1 MSLRLTKKT
10 TKMTSLMKAVCK
22 VPGGGVALREVPRP
36 EEAKAGHLLIKMKYS
51 AIGHGDKAFLNQ
63 PLPPGSVE
71 SLLGIYGASGVGEVL
86 ETGEGAPPHYLGRN
100 VTIYRSLHNSNT
112 LIGCW
117 SEYAHIHWLDCV
129 IIPDEAKP
137 EEYSGSLAN
146 IITPYA
152 FRMESLK
159 EGHTGIISTA
169 GTSTTG
175 IMMLGIAL
183 KLGFPLISMVRNQ
196 AGKRLLESL
205 GATHVVV
212 QEEADFDTHLKDLAF
227 QLQTTAVYD
236 ALGGTT
242 LNRIIDLLPN
252 GSTIYSYGFLGDD
265 VPLTIFMRQILF
277 KRLTI
282 KSFGNI
288 NTQTVR
294 DPQQLAEALNLISD
308 IIGMPHFKTNV
319 GQKFPLKDFSKAI
332 DYFPAGTD
340 KAILVFEE

>member
-1 MSLRLTKKT
+1 MA
-10 TKMTSLMKAVCK
+10 SLMNAICK
-22 VPGGGVALREVPRP
+22 LPDGGVELRQVPKP
-36 EEAKAGHLLIKMKYS
+36 ENAHPEHLLIKMKYS

-71 SLLGIYGASGVGEVL
+71 SLYGIYGASGVGEVL
-86 ETGEGAPPHYLGRN
+86 DTGASVPQHYLGKH
-100 VTIYRSLHNSNT
+100 VTIYRSLHNSKA
-112 LIGCW
+112 LVGCW
-117 SEYAHIHWLDCV
+117 SEYVHIHWLDCV
-129 IIPDEAKP
+129 IIPEDAKP

-146 IITPYA
+146 VVTPYA
-152 FRMESLK
+152 FRMETLK

-175 IMMLGIAL
+175 IMMVGIAR
-183 KLGFPLISMVRNQ
+183 KLGFSLISIVRTQ

-212 QEEADFDTHLKDLAF
+212 QEDADFEVRFKELAF
-227 QLQTTAVYD
+227 QLNTTAVYD

-252 GSTIYSYGFLGDD
+252 SSTIYSYGFLDDD
-265 VPLTIFMRQILF
+265 VPLTILMRQILF

-294 DPQQLAEALNLISD
+294 DPKQLAEALNIISG

-319 GQKFPLKDFSKAI
+319 GQKFKLQDIDPAI
-332 DYFPAGTD
+332 AYTPKGTD
-340 KAILVFEE
+340 KAVLTFDEQ